1 MANTPFDTRNV
12 PTAIRD
18 ELTHLYR
25 LTPDV
30 YAKLEKQCASPAV
43 TSTTSELEAG
53 YKLGVQ
59 QVLKLLREG
68 FSL

>member
-1 MANTPFDTRNV
+1 MAQPNPGNSNTR
-12 PTAIRD
+12 PTAQTVVTDI
-18 ELTHLYR
+18 YR

-30 YAKLEKQCASPAV
+30 YAKLEKQCGSPAV